1 MTLSGSSTQT
11 IAFGA
16 TFSDAGA
23 TFSDGLD
30 GTGII
35 TTASSGT
42 VNSSVAGAYTLQYW
56 KVDAAGN
63 TSNTVTRTVTV
74 SAQVSAGGGGGGGS
88 SSSSLP
94 TTTTTTTSSGT
105 VTNSGT
111 VTESGS
117 ISSTPINKDESNLQK
132 ELNVKKNSII
142 SAKTILKKGAQVN
155 VFRILPNG
163 KMVKVGTT
171 RVLANGKIQ
180 FKVPVAGKYKFVQK

>member
-16 TFSDAGA
+16 TFSDSGA

-30 GTGII
+30 GTGVI

-74 SAQVSAGGGGGGGS
+74 SAQVSAGGGGGGGGS

-94 TTTTTTTSSGT
+94 VVTTTSSGT
-105 VTNSGT
+105 VTSSGTTNSGS
-111 VTESGS
+111 VN
-117 ISSTPINKDESNLQK
+117 TPTDKEESNLQK
-132 ELNVKKNSII
+132 ELNVKKDSII
-142 SAKTILKKGAQVN
+142 TAKTILKKGTQIN

-180 FKVPVAGKYKFVQK
+180 FKVPATGKYKFVQR